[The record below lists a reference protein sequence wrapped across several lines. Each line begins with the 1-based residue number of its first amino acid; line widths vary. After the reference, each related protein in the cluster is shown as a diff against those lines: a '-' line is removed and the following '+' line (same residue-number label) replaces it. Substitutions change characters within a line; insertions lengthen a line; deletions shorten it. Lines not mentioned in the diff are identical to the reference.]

1 MRCLLWKGLLPPHQ
15 RGGVGVVEV
24 RLLLREGGRGQVSR
38 ELEVLR
44 EEYKRAVENPTFDDP
59 KDYCILLD
67 LIQDRI
73 EEIEEGENV

>member
-1 MRCLLWKGLLPPHQ
+1 M
-15 RGGVGVVEV
+15 
-24 RLLLREGGRGQVSR
+24 SR

-44 EEYKRAVENPTFDDP
+44 EEYKRATESPIFDDP

-73 EEIEEGENV
+73 DEIEGGSDDN

>member
-1 MRCLLWKGLLPPHQ
+1 M
-15 RGGVGVVEV
+15 
-24 RLLLREGGRGQVSR
+24 SR

-44 EEYKRAVENPTFDDP
+44 EEYKRASNNPVFDDP

-73 EEIEEGENV
+73 NEIEERYANY